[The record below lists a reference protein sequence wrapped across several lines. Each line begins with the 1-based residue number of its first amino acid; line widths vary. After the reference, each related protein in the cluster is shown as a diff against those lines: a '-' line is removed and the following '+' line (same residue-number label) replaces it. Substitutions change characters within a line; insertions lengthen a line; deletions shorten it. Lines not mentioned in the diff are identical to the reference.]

1 MYNMEMNQRMSK
13 RFAWLLGVVVLVAI
27 GLLVACG
34 TTYNSSFDGLVLVS
48 SQGSGLLESFSF
60 SLSSG
65 SIAAVTNPPSQT
77 GDLTCVLN
85 GIPSSIV
92 ADPAGAYA
100 YTIITANKSDCG
112 SSSTA
117 TGIAAFKINSDGT
130 MTASGSLVP
139 DPNPMR
145 LLMDSTGKYLFV
157 AEGLNSIPNAPYV
170 ATPGPCP
177 GTTHQYGVCVYAIS
191 SGNLTPVPGT
201 FNFALPAGSEFE
213 QPNFTAVAVTPMVL
227 PPLVNGVQQAVCSS
241 PGNNPPTSEYL
252 YAADS
257 VNNVVWEFKVDP
269 STGVLGNPP
278 NRNQVPYFPSPLVPP
293 TGPALSVPAGVAV
306 DACNRFVY
314 VSNNL
319 QNTVSAYTM
328 CNGMPTAS
336 AQYCPTTADGSLV
349 AVTGSPFNLSGG
361 ANGPGQMM
369 TDPFGNYLYVLD
381 LLSNQISIFRI
392 SPVSGSL
399 TADTPAVVATG
410 LQPTSFAIRSDDN
423 WLFVANFQSAT
434 LSQYTIT
441 PSTGALTPLPVTT
454 TDNYPWGV
462 AVK

>member
-1 MYNMEMNQRMSK
+1 MSK

-48 SQGSGLLESFSF
+48 SQGSGLLETFSF
-60 SLSSG
+60 SLNSG
-65 SIAAVTNPPSQT
+65 SIAAVNNPPSQT

-100 YTIITANKSDCG
+100 YTIITANQSDCG

-157 AEGLNSIPNAPYV
+157 AEGLKGTVNS
-170 ATPGPCP
+170 
-177 GTTHQYGVCVYAIS
+177 YAIG
-191 SGNLTPVPGT
+191 SGGSLTPVPGT
-201 FNFALPAGSEFE
+201 FNLTLPAGSEF
-213 QPNFTAVAVTPMVL
+213 QTPNFAAVAVTPMVL
-227 PPLVNGVQQAVCSS
+227 PPLVNGILQAVCSS

-257 VNNVVWEFKVDP
+257 VNNVVWEFSVNT
-269 STGVLGNPP
+269 STGALGNPP
-278 NRNQVPYFPSPLVPP
+278 NRSQVPYFPSPTSPP
-293 TGPALSVPAGVAV
+293 TGLALSVPAGVAV

-314 VSNNL
+314 VSNDL

-336 AQYCPTTADGSLV
+336 AQYCPATADGSLV
-349 AVTGSPFNLSGG
+349 AITGSPFNLSGG

-392 SPVSGSL
+392 STVSGSL

-441 PSTGALTPLPVTT
+441 PATGALTPLPVTT

>member
-1 MYNMEMNQRMSK
+1 MYNMEINQRMSK
-13 RFAWLLGVVVLVAI
+13 RFAWVLGVVVLVAI

-48 SQGSGLLESFSF
+48 SQGSGLLETFSF
-60 SLSSG
+60 SLNSG
-65 SIAAVTNPPSQT
+65 SIAAVNNPPSQT

-100 YTIITANKSDCG
+100 YTIITANQSDCG
-112 SSSTA
+112 SSSKA
-117 TGIAAFKINSDGT
+117 TGIAAFKIKSDGT
-130 MTASGSLVP
+130 MTASGSVVP

-157 AEGLNSIPNAPYV
+157 AEGLKGTVNS
-170 ATPGPCP
+170 
-177 GTTHQYGVCVYAIS
+177 YAIG
-191 SGNLTPVPGT
+191 SGGSLTPVPGT
-201 FNFALPAGSEFE
+201 FNLTLPAGSEF
-213 QPNFTAVAVTPMVL
+213 QTPNFAAVAVTPMVL

-257 VNNVVWEFKVDP
+257 VNNVVWEFSVNT
-269 STGVLGNPP
+269 STGALGNPP
-278 NRNQVPYFPSPLVPP
+278 NRSQVPYFPSPTSPP
-293 TGPALSVPAGVAV
+293 TGLALSVPAGVAV

-336 AQYCPTTADGSLV
+336 AQYCPATADGSLV
-349 AVTGSPFNLSGG
+349 AITGSPFNLSGG

-381 LLSNQISIFRI
+381 LLSNQISTFRI
-392 SPVSGSL
+392 STVSGSL

-441 PSTGALTPLPVTT
+441 PATGALTPLPVTT

>member
-1 MYNMEMNQRMSK
+1 MYNMEINQRMSK

-48 SQGSGLLESFSF
+48 SQGSGLLETFSF
-60 SLSSG
+60 SLNSG
-65 SIAAVTNPPSQT
+65 SIAAVNNPPSQT

-100 YTIITANKSDCG
+100 YTIITANQSDCG

-157 AEGLNSIPNAPYV
+157 AEGLKGTVNS
-170 ATPGPCP
+170 
-177 GTTHQYGVCVYAIS
+177 YAIG
-191 SGNLTPVPGT
+191 SGGSLTPVPGT
-201 FNFALPAGSEFE
+201 FNLTLPAGSEF
-213 QPNFTAVAVTPMVL
+213 QTPNFAAVAVTPMVL
-227 PPLVNGVQQAVCSS
+227 PPLVNGILQAVCSS

-257 VNNVVWEFKVDP
+257 VNNVVWEFSVNT
-269 STGVLGNPP
+269 STGALGNPP
-278 NRNQVPYFPSPLVPP
+278 NRSQVPYFPSPTSPP
-293 TGPALSVPAGVAV
+293 TGLALSVPAGVAV

-314 VSNNL
+314 VSNDL

-336 AQYCPTTADGSLV
+336 AQYCPATADGSLV
-349 AVTGSPFNLSGG
+349 AITGSPFNLSGG

-392 SPVSGSL
+392 STVSGSL

-441 PSTGALTPLPVTT
+441 PATGALTPLPVTT

>member
-1 MYNMEMNQRMSK
+1 MYNMEINQRMSK
-13 RFAWLLGVVVLVAI
+13 RFAWVLGVVVLVAI

-48 SQGSGLLESFSF
+48 SQGSGLLETFSF
-60 SLSSG
+60 SLNSG
-65 SIAAVTNPPSQT
+65 SIAAVNNPPSQT

-92 ADPAGAYA
+92 VDPAGAYA
-100 YTIITANKSDCG
+100 YTIITANQSDCG

-157 AEGLNSIPNAPYV
+157 AEGLKGTVNS
-170 ATPGPCP
+170 
-177 GTTHQYGVCVYAIS
+177 YAIGS
-191 SGNLTPVPGT
+191 SGTLTSVPGT
-201 FNFALPAGSEFE
+201 FNFALPAGSEF
-213 QPNFTAVAVTPMVL
+213 QTPNFAAVAVTPMVL

-257 VNNVVWEFKVDP
+257 VNNVVWEFSVNT
-269 STGVLGNPP
+269 STGTLENPP

-336 AQYCPTTADGSLV
+336 AQYCPATADGSLV
-349 AVTGSPFNLSGG
+349 AITGSPFNLSGG
-361 ANGPGQMM
+361 ANGPGPMM
-369 TDPFGNYLYVLD
+369 TDPFGNYLYFLD
-381 LLSNQISIFRI
+381 LLSNQISTFRI
-392 SPVSGSL
+392 STVSGSL

-441 PSTGALTPLPVTT
+441 PATGALTPLPVTT

>member
-1 MYNMEMNQRMSK
+1 MSK
-13 RFAWLLGVVVLVAI
+13 RFAWVLGVVVLVAI

-48 SQGSGLLESFSF
+48 SQGSGLLETFSF
-60 SLSSG
+60 SLNSG
-65 SIAAVTNPPSQT
+65 SIAAVNNPPSQT

-100 YTIITANKSDCG
+100 YTIITANQSDCG
-112 SSSTA
+112 SSSKA
-117 TGIAAFKINSDGT
+117 TGIAAFKIKSDGT
-130 MTASGSLVP
+130 MTASGSVVP

-157 AEGLNSIPNAPYV
+157 AEGLKGTVNS
-170 ATPGPCP
+170 
-177 GTTHQYGVCVYAIS
+177 YAIG
-191 SGNLTPVPGT
+191 SGGSLTPVPGT
-201 FNFALPAGSEFE
+201 FNLTLPAGSEF
-213 QPNFTAVAVTPMVL
+213 QTPNFAAVAVTPMVL

-257 VNNVVWEFKVDP
+257 VNNVVWEFSVNT
-269 STGVLGNPP
+269 STGALGNPP
-278 NRNQVPYFPSPLVPP
+278 NRSQVPYFPSPTSPP
-293 TGPALSVPAGVAV
+293 TGLALSVPAGVAV

-336 AQYCPTTADGSLV
+336 AQYCPATADGSLV
-349 AVTGSPFNLSGG
+349 AITGSPFNLSGG

-381 LLSNQISIFRI
+381 LLSNQISTFRI
-392 SPVSGSL
+392 STVSGSL

-441 PSTGALTPLPVTT
+441 PATGALTPLPVTT

>member
-1 MYNMEMNQRMSK
+1 MYNMEINQRMSK
-13 RFAWLLGVVVLVAI
+13 RFAWVLGVVVLVAI

-48 SQGSGLLESFSF
+48 SQGSGLLETFSF
-60 SLSSG
+60 SLNSG
-65 SIAAVTNPPSQT
+65 SIAAVNNPPSQT

-92 ADPAGAYA
+92 VDPVGAYA
-100 YTIITANKSDCG
+100 YTIITANQSDCG
-112 SSSTA
+112 SSSTE

-130 MTASGSLVP
+130 MKASGSLVP
-139 DPNPMR
+139 DPNLMR
-145 LLMDSTGKYLFV
+145 LLMDSRGKYLFV
-157 AEGLNSIPNAPYV
+157 AEGVNSIRTAPNAK
-170 ATPGPCP
+170 PCP
-177 GTTHQYGVCVYAIS
+177 GTTQQYGVCVYAIS
-191 SGNLTPVPGT
+191 SGTLTPVPGT
-201 FNFALPAGSEFE
+201 FNFALPAGSEF
-213 QPNFTAVAVTPMVL
+213 QTPNFAAVAVTPMVL

-257 VNNVVWEFKVDP
+257 VNNVLWEFSVNTK
-269 STGVLGNPP
+269 TGALENPP
-278 NRNQVPYFPSPLVPP
+278 NRNQVPYFPSPLIPP

-336 AQYCPTTADGSLV
+336 AQYCPATADGSLV
-349 AVTGSPFNLSGG
+349 AITGSPFNLSGG

-381 LLSNQISIFRI
+381 LLSNQISTFRI
-392 SPVSGSL
+392 STVSGSL

-441 PSTGALTPLPVTT
+441 PATGALTPLPVTT